1 MDEFF
6 SKYGWLV
13 VAALVICVV
22 LLIVSP
28 VGEVIKK
35 SITDMVNQFAGAVN
49 SEFAGAINNIT
60 L

>member
-35 SITDMVNQFAGAVN
+35 SITDMVNQFARAVN
-49 SEFAGAINNIT
+49 TEFAGAINNIT